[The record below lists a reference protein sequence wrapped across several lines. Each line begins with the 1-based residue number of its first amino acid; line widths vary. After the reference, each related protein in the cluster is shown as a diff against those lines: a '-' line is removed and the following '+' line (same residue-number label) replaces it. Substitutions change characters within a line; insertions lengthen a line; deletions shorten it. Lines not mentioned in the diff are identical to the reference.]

1 MYKLKVKRIR
11 LNEDNN
17 DLIYSYLPKNYIEIK
32 QIKNV
37 ENPQLKSLQE
47 QLQRTTN
54 DRQKEHLEQ
63 RIAKLPII
71 KEVYYT
77 IYSDISY
84 EKLVVKFIRE
94 KYNADEESAIQRKAI
109 MNGVSDE
116 FLTYNAYVEECKV
129 RARAFVEERELSGYG
144 R

>member
-1 MYKLKVKRIR
+1 MTQLKVKRIY
-11 LNEDNN
+11 LKENNN
-17 DLIYSYLPKNYIEIK
+17 DLVYDYLPKNYLEIK
-32 QIKNV
+32 EIK
-37 ENPQLKSLQE
+37 
-47 QLQRTTN
+47 
-54 DRQKEHLEQ
+54 D
-63 RIAKLPII
+63 LPKQGKNFV

-84 EKLVVKFIRE
+84 EKLVAKLVRE

-129 RARAFVEERELSGYG
+129 RARAFVTERELSGYG